1 MAWEGDREVRMAA
14 SPRRSDPSAA
24 GRAALLVLVALVG
37 AALLSCSASRTAEV
51 SGREVPDPVWGV
63 VGTADDSPDGLVADP
78 SAASGPDGPEP
89 QVMAEV
95 TLPDGAV
102 PTLPQPGVPA
112 AVATPD
118 ATGSRSPA
126 TAPPTTAAAPGSSD
140 RAVERLGSDDLR
152 DRAARALGRIRYDWR
167 SRLPGWQV
175 RFLPGR
181 PGLRGST
188 FPRERVVEV
197 YVRGNQ
203 SVTDVAHVIAH
214 ELGHAVDVSLLADA
228 DRAAWLAARGV
239 DPGTTWFPGE
249 SGVTDFSTGA
259 GDFAESFAH
268 WQVGDQWYSRLGPP
282 PDAATTA
289 LLVSLAGA

>member
-1 MAWEGDREVRMAA
+1 MAWEGDRKGRMSAT
-14 SPRRSDPSAA
+14 PRRSVGSAR
-24 GRAALLVLVALVG
+24 RAALVVLVALVG
-37 AALLSCSASRTAEV
+37 AALLSCGASRTAEV
-51 SGREVPDPVWGV
+51 SGSGMPDPVWGV

-78 SAASGPDGPEP
+78 SATSDPDGPEP

-118 ATGSRSPA
+118 AGGTRAPA
-126 TAPPTTAAAPGSSD
+126 AAPPTTADAPGTSD
-140 RAVERLGSDDLR
+140 RAVERLGSEELR

-181 PGLRGST
+181 DGLRGST
-188 FPRERVVEV
+188 FPRDRVIEV
-197 YVRGNQ
+197 YVRRNQ

-214 ELGHAVDVSLLADA
+214 ELGHAVDVSLLTDA

-282 PDAATTA
+282 PDAATTGFLA
-289 LLVSLAGA
+289 SLART